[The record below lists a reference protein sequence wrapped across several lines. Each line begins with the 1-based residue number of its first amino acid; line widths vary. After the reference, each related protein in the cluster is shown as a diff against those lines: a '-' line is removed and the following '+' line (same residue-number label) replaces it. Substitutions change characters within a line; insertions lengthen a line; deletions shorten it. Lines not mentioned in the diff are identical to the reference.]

1 MMSGRI
7 TEVEVK
13 ILINGNID
21 EVYIFQLIVRWVLT
35 FCACAT
41 LAGLWDQFERNTAE
55 SVTGV
60 WLSLTIIA
68 PTSTIVL
75 DSGTGWIIDY
85 KNLLYPDIVD
95 TFSEVGS
102 WCLPCLLLSIAP
114 SLYSLPAIVSLL
126 RDGGCSTSLVSLRR
140 SSSVV

>member
-41 LAGLWDQFERNTAE
+41 LAGL
-55 SVTGV
+55 
-60 WLSLTIIA
+60 
-68 PTSTIVL
+68 
-75 DSGTGWIIDY
+75 
-85 KNLLYPDIVD
+85 
-95 TFSEVGS
+95 
-102 WCLPCLLLSIAP
+102 
-114 SLYSLPAIVSLL
+114 
-126 RDGGCSTSLVSLRR
+126 
-140 SSSVV
+140 